1 MVEMSSNYFKKEE
14 VVMNSED
21 VTDKLKLLPQSAMK
35 N

>member
-1 MVEMSSNYFKKEE
+1 MVEMSSNDFKKEE

-21 VTDKLKLLPQSAMK
+21 VTDKLKLLPQFALK

>member
-1 MVEMSSNYFKKEE
+1 MVEMSSNDFKKEE

-21 VTDKLKLLPQSAMK
+21 VTDKLKLLPQLALK